1 MNTVLRLRAGAFAIA
16 ALACLVGSLPAAPP
30 QRAEQ
35 QSRVAEP
42 GSQDPELAIGKEVFN
57 ELKAKG
63 EIIESSPLYDDLMP
77 VIEPIMRAAQPRYNH
92 PFHVYLVH
100 EAQPNAFATPGGNI
114 YVVDSLLYF
123 VKNKEQLA
131 GTLCHEV
138 AHTIHHDSM
147 ALLQKQKK
155 LQAREVGAA
164 ILIGPTRA
172 HLLAIF
178 LLGKLNSLGYSREAE
193 SRADLT
199 GSDVCAAAGS
209 NPWGLVWL
217 FQDFQNARTKEIPQL
232 LSDHPND
239 QNRVHALERHFR
251 GNPSVFAGFSSNPD
265 TATAFRVEKNA
276 PLVILR

>member
-1 MNTVLRLRAGAFAIA
+1 MNAVERLRAMAFAGA
-16 ALACLVGSLPAAPP
+16 ALVCLAPAVSVATP
-30 QRAEQ
+30 QRADQQAQGAEQ
-35 QSRVAEP
+35 QP
-42 GSQDPELAIGKEVFN
+42 QDPELAIGQGVFN
-57 ELKAKG
+57 ELKAKK
-63 EIIESSPLYDDLMP
+63 EIIESSPLYDALMP
-77 VIEPIMRAAQPRYNH
+77 VIEPIMRAAQPRYSH

-147 ALLQKQKK
+147 ALLKKQKQ

-164 ILIGPTRA
+164 VLIGPTRA

-199 GSDVCAAAGS
+199 GSDVCAAAES

-217 FQDFQNARTKEIPQL
+217 FQGFKNARTKEIPQL

-239 QNRVHALERHFR
+239 QNRVDALERHFR
-251 GNPSVFAGFSSNPD
+251 SDPSVFGRFDSSPD
-265 TATAFRVEKNA
+265 TATPFSVEKKT
-276 PLVILR
+276 PVVFLR